1 MIELKRFAIK
11 QCSHE
16 EEDYENESAGLT
28 KNLDLFD
35 EVDSWNDEEMADL
48 DNDYGKTTGSCRV
61 SKPTHWL
68 IDVAFHD
75 EQAVKRSRQLTT
87 ESIHTEKSGI
97 DGKQETRTA
106 WLAQCSRE
114 QQTFWCVDAFTM
126 QLYVLKAY
134 WRKLVVLNIAQG
146 RILLRSFQPGT
157 YRIRFLI
164 QLFDPSAH
172 EEVTREKNPWKFPKR
187 NNTVQYP
194 ASAVG
199 LTLSFGNPKSG
210 AKEESVDMDISD
222 DAQQL
227 LAGRSLYSELFDG
240 TEAAMSFSLPEHSLA
255 SSGPAIRVQREKH
268 WTKYREAGWIAL
280 QSHQFEIPGGC
291 VDKLVNVF

>member
-1 MIELKRFAIK
+1 
-11 QCSHE
+11 
-16 EEDYENESAGLT
+16 
-28 KNLDLFD
+28 
-35 EVDSWNDEEMADL
+35 
-48 DNDYGKTTGSCRV
+48 
-61 SKPTHWL
+61 
-68 IDVAFHD
+68 
-75 EQAVKRSRQLTT
+75 
-87 ESIHTEKSGI
+87 
-97 DGKQETRTA
+97 
-106 WLAQCSRE
+106 
-114 QQTFWCVDAFTM
+114 M

-280 QSHQFEIPGGC
+280 QSHQFEIPGGTEKE
-291 VDKLVNVF
+291 DKLLVFQKFNDDPAGWGCWRFGGVCFEDMGSHPLSVSSESVLSTPNVSDLANPIPCEEISFDPSLTDSLSLHY